1 MRNTLTLI
9 IVGFA
14 VITAGC
20 FDASGDYPGT
30 EYMPDMKHSRAYE
43 PYTPNPVFANGLSAQ
58 LPAEGSVARGFLP
71 YTLPN
76 TNEGYETAGRTVTSP
91 LNSIE
96 HKMAIEEGKALF
108 TTYCA
113 VCHGKGGK
121 GDGTLMATSNG
132 KYPPP
137 PSYFRDDILKLPEG
151 KMFHSITHGKNM
163 MGGYYSQVSQM
174 ERWKIISFIKDLQAK
189 HIAKESKISEDA
201 ALNRVF
207 KGAGYISESVYAQ
220 QQSEKHGH
228 DDEYADLMP
237 NIDKLA
243 ADYNFKFRFN
253 QHGRGASDG
262 HGDDHGHGG
271 GHGDGHDKG
280 GHDGHHNKTHGKH
293 KEHGDH
299 GKKGHH

>member
-1 MRNTLTLI
+1 MKNKLTFI
-9 IVGFA
+9 IIGFA
-14 VITAGC
+14 VLAAGC
-20 FDASGDYPGT
+20 FNASGDYPGT

-43 PYTPNPVFANGLSAQ
+43 IYTPNPVFKNGLTAQ

-91 LNSIE
+91 FNSVE

-108 TTYCA
+108 VTYCS

-137 PSYFRDDILKLPEG
+137 PSYFKG

-163 MGGYYSQVSQM
+163 MGGYYSQVSQT

-189 HIAKESKISEDA
+189 HIAKESKISEAA

-207 KGAGYISESVYAQ
+207 KGAGFISEAAYAKQ
-220 QQSEKHGH
+220 QNEKHAH
-228 DDEYADLMP
+228 DAEYADLMP
-237 NIDKLA
+237 NIEKLE

-253 QHGRGASDG
+253 QHGKGNSDG

-271 GHGDGHDKG
+271 HGDDHGHGHDG
-280 GHDGHHNKTHGKH
+280 GHDDHHDNSHDKNKKH
-293 KEHGDH
+293 DDH